1 MYRSRIHG
9 FGLVELMVAVVIG
22 LIGSIIIF
30 QVFAAFEGQK
40 RSTTAGGD
48 VQTNI
53 AIATN
58 AIETAARH
66 AGYGINFKSH
76 LGCDAVVWSQNAD
89 PTLVPLDQGRLS
101 IRRLV
106 PANIE
111 REVSGELRS
120 LTFLGASSDS
130 TYAVTKLGL
139 PMADTESHLRAIN
152 LYSIDQGDVLILAEK
167 KDPND
172 AQRRDKITCTVTDVR
187 NLLPPGAPRPVEVD
201 HTFGAY
207 TRPDSPAVTR
217 YTRFNKPGG
226 LGSIPSG
233 VNVNELNHPDILKQL
248 DLPFANLA
256 PTQFRFS
263 SNASITNMGRSIS
276 GTNIGL
282 RASKYEV
289 RNGQL
294 LENEQPIVDG
304 IVFMEAQYGK
314 APSATS
320 TAGTVSYIKTMPET
334 PNRDPK
340 ISQSDWFSLR
350 TVRVVLIARVGQ
362 YEKDYTS
369 PPSFTIWGAPDPH
382 NQPVTYTVPPSD
394 RNYRHKVVELV
405 IPLRN
410 MFWTPQ

>member
-22 LIGSIIIF
+22 LIGSIVIF

-48 VQTNI
+48 TQTNI
-53 AIATN
+53 AVATN

-66 AGYGINFKSH
+66 AGYGINFKTH
-76 LGCDAVVWSQNAD
+76 LGCDAVIWKQNANT
-89 PTLVPLDQGRLS
+89 TLVPPDPGALS
-101 IRRLV
+101 VLRLV

-111 REVSGELRS
+111 REVSGELKS
-120 LTFLGASSDS
+120 LTFIGGSSDS
-130 TYAVTKLGL
+130 TYAVTQLSTG
-139 PMADTESHLRAIN
+139 MADTESDLSLIN
-152 LYSIDQGDVLILAEK
+152 MYSIDQGDVLILAEK
-167 KDPND
+167 KDDGD
-172 AQRRDKITCTVTDVR
+172 AQRKDKITCAVTDVR
-187 NLLPPGAPRPVEVD
+187 SLLPPAAPKPTGAV
-201 HTFGAY
+201 HTFGSYIRAD
-207 TRPDSPAVTR
+207 TPAVTR
-217 YTRFNKPGG
+217 YTQFNKAGG
-226 LGSIPSG
+226 LGSLTNAQLTDP
-233 VNVNELNHPDILKQL
+233 LFLARL
-248 DLPFANLA
+248 DLPFPDAA
-256 PTQFRFS
+256 STRFKF
-263 SNASITNMGRSIS
+263 SNKAYITNMGRVVS
-276 GTNIGL
+276 GGNIGL
-282 RASKYEV
+282 RTSKFELKS
-289 RNGQL
+289 GQL
-294 LENEQPIVDG
+294 LENGVPIVDG
-304 IVFMEAQYGK
+304 IVFMDAQYGK

-320 TAGTVSYIKTMPET
+320 TLGTVSYIKNMTEVAG
-334 PNRDPK
+334 RDPK

-382 NQPVTYTVPPSD
+382 SQPVTYTVPASD